1 MPLRPHQNNSNYNYS
16 ISHSLST
23 QAIRRGV
30 NGTSV
35 ILLDLH
41 GWLDSYISMKRMNEI
56 QTDNN
61 THKIAAKTF
70 VHSF

>member
-1 MPLRPHQNNSNYNYS
+1 M
-16 ISHSLST
+16 

-56 QTDNN
+56 QNENN

>member
-1 MPLRPHQNNSNYNYS
+1 M
-16 ISHSLST
+16 